1 MENAR
6 VDPGTVVVGVDGSQ
20 HAQCA
25 LTWAAEQAV
34 LEGRP
39 LTVVHAAGEGDLR
52 TTAWAGVEAGPPE
65 LRDVLGSARKVV
77 TAAVSLVETAQP
89 GLDVRGVPLVGDARH
104 ALIDLSDTAHLVVVG
119 SRGRGTLRSM
129 LLGSVS
135 VSVAKHAR
143 CPVVVTRP
151 GGHGVV
157 KDGVLVGADGTA
169 ESLPVIEFAF
179 RQASLRGVPLTVMHT
194 SFDVAVAVAVASI
207 RDEPSQG
214 GPGLGSADDPA
225 DLRRLLSESVAGM
238 SSEFPDVHVS
248 LELGY
253 GLVDECLTR
262 GPRPRDLIVVG
273 RHPVRSVS
281 KLLSGSIATAVLE
294 RSDSPVAVVPESE
307 PPARPAG
314 RKE

>member
-1 MENAR
+1 
-6 VDPGTVVVGVDGSQ
+6 
-20 HAQCA
+20 
-25 LTWAAEQAV
+25 
-34 LEGRP
+34 
-39 LTVVHAAGEGDLR
+39 
-52 TTAWAGVEAGPPE
+52 
-65 LRDVLGSARKVV
+65 
-77 TAAVSLVETAQP
+77 
-89 GLDVRGVPLVGDARH
+89 
-104 ALIDLSDTAHLVVVG
+104 
-119 SRGRGTLRSM
+119 
-129 LLGSVS
+129 
-135 VSVAKHAR
+135 
-143 CPVVVTRP
+143 
-151 GGHGVV
+151 
-157 KDGVLVGADGTA
+157 VLVGADGTA

-194 SFDVAVAVAVASI
+194 SFDVAVAVASI
-207 RDEPSQG
+207 RDEPTQG

-225 DLRRLLSESVAGM
+225 YLRRLLSESVAGL

-307 PPARPAG
+307 PTARPAG